1 MIQIFLAL
9 SVVINLVLMAFVVGI
24 LPLLLSLATITIII
38 FVWYILKLR
47 KELTSVS
54 KDLEQF
60 FKKIDEYEKH
70 IDQLH
75 GMEMF
80 YGDQTL
86 QGLIRHSREMI
97 NEIIDLQERYF
108 LEEEEDF
115 DRTQKEEEDSQE
127 EKESVLYRSPPES
140 DS

>member
-1 MIQIFLAL
+1 MIRIILTL
-9 SVVINLVLMAFVVGI
+9 SAIINFVLIAFVVGF
-24 LPLLLSLATITIII
+24 LPLLLSLAVVSIAVLI
-38 FVWYILKLR
+38 WYILRLR

-54 KDLEQF
+54 TDLEQF
-60 FKKIDEYEKH
+60 FKKIDQYEKH
-70 IDQLH
+70 VDQIH

-86 QGLIRHSREMI
+86 QGLIKHSREMI

-115 DRTQKEEEDSQE
+115 DRTQKEKDPQE
-127 EKESVLYRSPPES
+127 EKESILHRSTPKS

>member
-1 MIQIFLAL
+1 MQVFLAL
-9 SVVINLVLMAFVVGI
+9 SVVINLILMAFVVG
-24 LPLLLSLATITIII
+24 LMPLLLSLSILAITTL
-38 FVWYILKLR
+38 VWYILKLR
-47 KELTSVS
+47 KELSEVS
-54 KDLEQF
+54 QDLEQF

-70 IDQLH
+70 VDQIH

-108 LEEEEDF
+108 LEEDENVDREE
-115 DRTQKEEEDSQE
+115 KEENSQE
-127 EKESVLYRSPPES
+127 EKESILYRSTPES

>member
-1 MIQIFLAL
+1 MMQIFLAL
-9 SVVINLVLMAFVVGI
+9 SVVINLVLMAFVVGL

-47 KELTSVS
+47 KELAEVS
-54 KDLEQF
+54 KDLDQF
-60 FKKIDEYEKH
+60 FKKIDAYEKH
-70 IDQLH
+70 VDQIH

-108 LEEEEDF
+108 LEEDENIDREE
-115 DRTQKEEEDSQE
+115 KEENSQE
-127 EKESVLYRSPPES
+127 EKESILYRSPPES

>member
-1 MIQIFLAL
+1 MMQVFLAL
-9 SVVINLVLMAFVVGI
+9 SVVINLILMAFVVG
-24 LPLLLSLATITIII
+24 LMPLLLSLSILAITTL
-38 FVWYILKLR
+38 VWYILKLR
-47 KELTSVS
+47 KELSEVS
-54 KDLEQF
+54 QDLEQF

-70 IDQLH
+70 VDQIH
-75 GMEMF
+75 GMKML

-108 LEEEEDF
+108 LEEDENV
-115 DRTQKEEEDSQE
+115 DRKEEENSQE
-127 EKESVLYRSPPES
+127 EKESILYRSTPES

>member
-1 MIQIFLAL
+1 MQVFLAL
-9 SVVINLVLMAFVVGI
+9 SVVINLILMAFVVG
-24 LPLLLSLATITIII
+24 LMPLLLSLSILAITTL
-38 FVWYILKLR
+38 VWYILKLR
-47 KELTSVS
+47 KELSEVS
-54 KDLEQF
+54 QDLEQF

-70 IDQLH
+70 VDQIH

-108 LEEEEDF
+108 LEEDENV
-115 DRTQKEEEDSQE
+115 DRKEEENSQE
-127 EKESVLYRSPPES
+127 EKESILYRSTPES

>member
-9 SVVINLVLMAFVVGI
+9 SAVTNFVLITFVVGL
-24 LPLLLSLATITIII
+24 LPLLLSLAVVSVIIL
-38 FVWYILKLR
+38 VWYILKLR

-54 KDLEQF
+54 QDLDKF
-60 FKKIDEYEKH
+60 FKKINDYEKH
-70 IDQLH
+70 VDQIH

-80 YGDQTL
+80 YGDETL
-86 QGLIRHSREMI
+86 QALIRHSREMI
-97 NEIIDLQERYF
+97 NELIDIQERYF

-115 DRTQKEEEDSQE
+115 DRTQKEKDPQE
-127 EKESVLYRSPPES
+127 EKESILYGSPPES

>member
-1 MIQIFLAL
+1 MMQIFLAL
-9 SVVINLVLMAFVVGI
+9 STIINFALIALVVG
-24 LPLLLSLATITIII
+24 LMPLLLSLSVVGIII
-38 FVWYILKLR
+38 LVWYIIRLR
-47 KELTSVS
+47 REFTSVS

-60 FKKIDEYEKH
+60 FKKLDEYEKH
-70 IDQLH
+70 VDQLH

-97 NEIIDLQERYF
+97 NEIIDLQEKYF

-127 EKESVLYRSPPES
+127 EKESILYRSPSES